1 MKKILLILLTTIFG
15 MSNCQAKDFSSE
27 IHSLNAAGFPKIQ
40 INLKVFNKSPEV
52 LKADNFVISED
63 KVPISSFALTAT
75 KNRHLMILVIDR
87 SSSIEPAMR
96 AVKEAAAAFVK
107 SMSNEVSIAILSFGS
122 DLDFNHRFS
131 NDADSL
137 TIAISKIRPWGGTLL
152 YDAIFAAAE
161 ELNNTAGRNDLKT
174 VVCLT
179 DGRDSRPNGQSPLST
194 KKPEEVIEFAS
205 EKNVRIIT
213 VGLGQDIDAA
223 ILQNF
228 AVKTR
233 GWYLNSA
240 APEQLGKLYQAL
252 SRRMKLEKYYRLT
265 YTSPKPEPD
274 GSKRFIDITSNLK
287 GVKDQ
292 GTGEYTAPTRTVHVP
307 PPTDPGK
314 KPEKLSLDLLFSELQ
329 IEGPDSVFLT
339 GPIIPPPDS
348 PVIGPNSAA
357 FLGNSADEN
366 LAIIEQAR
374 ARMAQQHKE
383 NFDQKNNYL
392 NQYLQ
397 AVESLQQQNDL
408 KAASGLKDFEKPRV
422 EYRNK
427 YLKSRRQ
434 EINLFRQMAYETYLA
449 SFKESSDEL
458 DYLQRIHV
466 QGTPEEP
473 DFLNLNNASASATI
487 TRIENKFEQQIAKCR
502 QERDEMFAETLN
514 QSHVTHTIH
523 RETLELPGSNFDL
536 DQDSLNGSGEI
547 EENADEETIPG
558 LDGNFDDFDAEVPE
572 LREIA
577 PFD

>member
-1 MKKILLILLTTIFG
+1 MQKILLILLATILG
-15 MSNCQAKDFSSE
+15 MANCQAKDFSSE
-27 IHSLNAAGFPKIQ
+27 IFSLNAAGFPKIQ
-40 INLKVFNKSPEV
+40 LNLKVFNKSPEV

-63 KVPISSFALTAT
+63 KTPVSSFALTAM

-87 SSSIEPAMR
+87 SSSIEPAMG

-137 TIAISKIRPWGGTLL
+137 TTAISKIRPWGGTLL
-152 YDAIFAAAE
+152 YDAIYAAAE

-194 KKPEEVIEFAS
+194 KTPKEVTEFAT

-213 VGLGQDIDAA
+213 VGLGQDIDAPV
-223 ILQNF
+223 LQNF
-228 AVKTR
+228 AGKTR
-233 GWYLNSA
+233 GWYLNST

-252 SRRMKLEKYYRLT
+252 SRRMKLEKYYQLT

-274 GSKRFIDITSNLK
+274 GTKRFIDITSSLK
-287 GVKDQ
+287 GVQDQ

-307 PPTDPGK
+307 PPGGSGK
-314 KPEKLSLDLLFSELQ
+314 KQEKLSLDLLFSELN

-339 GPIIPPPDS
+339 GPIIPPPAS

-357 FLGNSADEN
+357 FLGNSEDEN

-374 ARMAQQHKE
+374 TRMAQQHKE

-422 EYRNK
+422 EYRNQ

-434 EINLFRQMAYETYLA
+434 EIDFFRQMAYETYLA

-473 DFLNLNNASASATI
+473 DFFNLNNASASATI
-487 TRIENKFEQQIAKCR
+487 TKIENKFELLIDKCR

-523 RETLELPGSNFDL
+523 RETLELPGGNFDL
-536 DQDSLNGSGEI
+536 DQDTANESGEI
-547 EENADEETIPG
+547 EENADEATIPG